1 MLYNGV
7 GLLWKYTQPNMHFFS
22 TFLHYVFPV
31 LCKCNLFSTTSN
43 IYTTMSK
50 TDYTCIQP
58 AKDKH
63 ANDGSSVQKEEK
75 IKDFTKNGKGGG
87 QVVFHRSFADIE
99 AHGDFVIGQAFLTAH
114 PVDFASLGRHL
125 IDRTVDDRLQLADEQ
140 GFFL

>member
-1 MLYNGV
+1 
-7 GLLWKYTQPNMHFFS
+7 MHFFS

-31 LCKCNLFSTTSN
+31 LCKCNLFSTTSCIFSTMSNIFLTTSN

-58 AKDKH
+58 KKDKH

-87 QVVFHRSFADIE
+87 QVVFHRSFTDIE
-99 AHGDFVIGQAFLTAH
+99 AHGDFVIGQTFLTAH